1 MYASDVNKAFSSAAA
16 EGEEAV
22 AEREKAVA
30 EGAEVAAEK
39 AAQQESQDYEALRA
53 WFEAHKDEIFANDT
67 VGTGCFSYQPGEV
80 VLAVTKRCNLW
91 CKHCS
96 ISDFPE
102 EELSTE
108 ECKAVI
114 EDAAKIGKV
123 KFAFTGGEPL
133 LREDI
138 YELIEYAASF
148 DMQVVMA
155 TNGTLI
161 TEDVAKKLKKAGLER
176 AAISI
181 DGIGSFHDEFRGV
194 EGAFARTL
202 RGIRSCKKVG
212 LAFQLFTTVSR
223 LNYGEIPKI
232 IRMASRLN
240 AFRIYLIYLIA
251 VGRGRK
257 ISDACLSA
265 EQNLQFFEFLL
276 RTQPKTKVWL
286 KPICNPQ
293 FWAFLRERNIVDD
306 ALCEKFVGCTAGIT
320 RFHIF
325 PNGDVA
331 PCAYLPL
338 KVGNVKDARFLEIAR
353 NAKEFREL
361 RARNVKGRCSECKYR
376 EICGGCRSRAFAVK
390 GDFLAEDPVC
400 PLHINSTER

>member
-1 MYASDVNKAFSSAAA
+1 MQLDALSAA
-16 EGEEAV
+16 ETEEKLTI
-22 AEREKAVA
+22 REWF
-30 EGAEVAAEK
+30 AANSDK
-39 AAQQESQDYEALRA
+39 V
-53 WFEAHKDEIFANDT
+53 FANDT
-67 VGTGCFSYQPGEV
+67 VGTGCFSYMPAEV
-80 VLAVTKRCNLW
+80 VIAVTKRCNLS

-96 ISDFPE
+96 ISDFPD
-102 EELSTE
+102 EELSTDECMSLIE
-108 ECKAVI
+108 E
-114 EDAAKIGKV
+114 AAKMGHV

-133 LREDI
+133 IREDI
-138 YELIEYAASF
+138 YDLIEYAASF

-161 TEDVAKKLKKAGLER
+161 NEDVARKLKSAGLER

-181 DGIGSFHDEFRGV
+181 DGVGSFHDEFRGV
-194 EGAFARTL
+194 SGAFAEMMK
-202 RGIRSCKKVG
+202 GISACKRAG

-223 LNYGEIPKI
+223 LNYEEIPGI
-232 IRMASRLN
+232 IRLADELD

-251 VGRGRK
+251 VGRGRN

-265 EQNLQFFEFLL
+265 EEDRAFFNLVL
-276 RTQPKTKVWL
+276 RMQPHTGVWL

-293 FWAFLRERNIVDD
+293 FWAFLHECGIVDD
-306 ALCEKFVGCTAGIT
+306 NLSRKFVGCTAGIT

-338 KVGNVKDARFLEIAR
+338 KVGNLREKSFLEIVR
-353 NAKEFREL
+353 SSSEFKKLRE
-361 RARNVKGRCSECKYR
+361 RAIKGYCSSCKYLN
-376 EICGGCRSRAFAVK
+376 ICGGCRSRAFAVH

-400 PLHINSTER
+400 PLVSRHEDE